1 VDLGAVVSQLGTTT
15 NLDNGYYDP
24 NRYEYYAAAADPYWK
39 IREGIGV
46 GVSLALGARRDDISP
61 RFRFGGNATV
71 EAAFGIYD
79 PWVFKVSGGGIFN
92 QRLGSGA
99 FRGYGASVSLIRRF

>member
-24 NRYEYYAAAADPYWK
+24 KRYEYYAAAAFPYWK
-39 IREGIGV
+39 IRESIGV
-46 GVSLALGARRDDISP
+46 GVSLALGAQRDNISP

-71 EAAFGIYD
+71 EATLGIYD
-79 PWVFKVSGGGIFN
+79 SWVFKVNGGGIFN

-99 FRGYGASVSLIRRF
+99 FRGYGAGVSLIRRF